1 MANMSKELTAIIVT
15 AIAILGFL
23 WNISTQIGSI
33 QKQLGDVQGQI
44 GSLESA
50 VESNTQSIAG
60 LREDVRE
67 IRSIV
72 NSHLESHAKQAM
84 LNVSD
89 VGQ

>member
-1 MANMSKELTAIIVT
+1 MSKELTAIIVT

-33 QKQLGDVQGQI
+33 QKQLGDVQGQ
-44 GSLESA
+44 
-50 VESNTQSIAG
+50 
-60 LREDVRE
+60 
-67 IRSIV
+67 
-72 NSHLESHAKQAM
+72 HAKQAM

>member
-1 MANMSKELTAIIVT
+1 MVDMSKELTAIIVA

-23 WNISTQIGSI
+23 WNISTQIGNI

-60 LREDVRE
+60 LREDVCV
-67 IRSIV
+67 II
-72 NSHLESHAKQAM
+72 LA
-84 LNVSD
+84 
-89 VGQ
+89 

>member
-23 WNISTQIGSI
+23 WNISTQIGNI
-33 QKQLGDVQGQI
+33 QKQI

-60 LREDVRE
+60 LREDVCV
-67 IRSIV
+67 II
-72 NSHLESHAKQAM
+72 LA
-84 LNVSD
+84 
-89 VGQ
+89 